1 MGRAIHA
8 TKSIFARIMTAG
20 ISEARRRAQTRM
32 AFNVKAAMRRVLMAY
47 RRPLYAVP
55 QILKGEDYETTDYFD
70 LY

>member
-47 RRPLYAVP
+47 RRPLFDVGA
-55 QILKGEDYETTDYFD
+55 DRTETKHRTCVVR
-70 LY
+70 